1 MQEQLRALEQS
12 RIRETQTLEEQ
23 RKSLAEQKKRVT
35 KDLKNKKRVD
45 DRIMQKACKNLS
57 PEQILCVAARKLAME
72 KRRSQASR

>member
-45 DRIMQKACKNLS
+45 DRIMLKACQNLS
-57 PEQILCVAARKLAME
+57 SEQILCVAARKLAME